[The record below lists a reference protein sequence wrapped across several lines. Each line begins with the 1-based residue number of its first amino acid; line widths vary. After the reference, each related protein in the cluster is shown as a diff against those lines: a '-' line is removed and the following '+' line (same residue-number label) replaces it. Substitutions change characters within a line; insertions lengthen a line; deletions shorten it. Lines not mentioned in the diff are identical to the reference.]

1 MIRECSSEKIVS
13 MTAMDKRILIT
24 KATADA
30 HERLAKNGAFRRS
43 FIATGTQ
50 LPADELS
57 GSGVNLQGLSFDYKT
72 ICSTSAVEA
81 HKSVVEEEKRKA
93 EAEKAKIEAEK
104 IEMLRKF
111 EEKQLI
117 LASRFHTAVERSR
130 QIQPTLKSL
139 VH

>member
-1 MIRECSSEKIVS
+1 MVN
-13 MTAMDKRILIT
+13 TTVMDKRILIT
-24 KATADA
+24 KAIAEA
-30 HERLAKNGAFRRS
+30 HERLAKKGAIRRS

-81 HKSVVEEEKRKA
+81 HKRVVEEEKRKA

-104 IEMLRKF
+104 IASLRKI

-117 LASRFHTAVERSR
+117 LASRFQPAVERSR
-130 QIQPTLKSL
+130 QMQPTLKTL
-139 VH
+139 IH

>member
-1 MIRECSSEKIVS
+1 M
-13 MTAMDKRILIT
+13 
-24 KATADA
+24 
-30 HERLAKNGAFRRS
+30 
-43 FIATGTQ
+43 
-50 LPADELS
+50 
-57 GSGVNLQGLSFDYKT
+57 SFDYKT

-104 IEMLRKF
+104 IESLRKF

-130 QIQPTLKSL
+130 QI
-139 VH
+139 